1 MKETIQK
8 FWKKILVISFGLI
21 IAAIMFFYTMLI
33 RQNTYADSSQHLDE
47 LSGQMAASIKKQSQ
61 NEWKMLD
68 MFYQYFLELSNGEQE
83 LLNHYVQTNKDT
95 WGFEAMCLIDENAMY
110 YDATNVFSLLSNKEV
125 STDLLTER
133 KPVIL
138 DNVPFSEGRK
148 MIFLTPIDK
157 IEMNGKTF
165 SAIGATYNS
174 QNIFDVLEIE
184 AFDGK
189 AAMYI
194 THQDGVVLFRTNQEN
209 AITGYNLFNSLELEA
224 FGRGSAK
231 QLRENVTS
239 GNQELMTVHIGDTQF
254 YLNHTPVGVDDWQ
267 LITLV
272 PMDVVSGRVQK
283 SSMIAFISILLV
295 SVLIIAAFILIYSDS
310 TRKVLKAEEAARKA
324 AENANLSKSQ
334 FLSNMSHDI
343 RTPMNAIIGMTNI
356 AVSHINEPDKVKEC
370 LKKIDMSGRLLVG
383 LINDI
388 LDMSKIESG
397 KMTLNNDTASLVD
410 LMQNLIGIIQPTI
423 KKNKQIFDIR
433 LHNIE
438 HEILIFDSLRL
449 NQVMINL
456 LGNALKFTPPEGHIC
471 LDVTEQ
477 PADDGRYAHYIF
489 NVTDTGIGISPDFL
503 KDIFTSFTRERD
515 GRIDRIEG
523 SGLGMAITKM
533 IVTMMDGSISVESE
547 LNRGSTFTVELD
559 LLIAGSPEELKLPD
573 IKILVVDD
581 DADTCKSAA
590 GYLREMDVNADI
602 AYGGKEAI
610 QKVTEATA
618 RGERYHLI
626 LLDWRMPDLGGTD
639 TARKIREIV
648 GKDITI
654 LIVSAYDWSDIE
666 FEANNAAINGFIQ
679 KPFFKSTLYHNIR
692 KYALNCEIEQAAG
705 DIDPIQ
711 LSGKRILIVDD
722 NEINLEIAQE
732 ILSDKGA
739 AVETACDGQ
748 IAVEQFKNS
757 PVGYYDLIL
766 MDIQMPTMNG
776 YEATTAI
783 RKMDREDACYIPVFA
798 MTADAFAD
806 DIELAKKAGMN
817 AHLAKPLDIAAMI
830 REVKKYLN

>member
-1 MKETIQK
+1 MKVNIQK
-8 FWKKILVISFGLI
+8 SWKKIMIIGFGLI
-21 IAAIMFFYTMLI
+21 IAVIMFFYTMLI

-47 LSGQMAASIKKQSQ
+47 LSRQIASSIKKQSQ

-68 MFYQYFLELSNGEQE
+68 MFYQYFLELSDGDQE

-95 WGFEAMCLIDENAMY
+95 WGFEAMCFIDEDAVY
-110 YDATNVFSLLSNKEV
+110 YDKTNVFSLLSQKEV

-138 DNVPFSEGRK
+138 DNVPFTEGRK

-157 IEMNGKTF
+157 LDMNGKTF
-165 SAIGATYNS
+165 CAIGAIYNS
-174 QNIFDVLEIE
+174 QNIFDILEIE

-189 AAMYI
+189 AVMYI
-194 THQDGVVLFRTNQEN
+194 THQDGVVLFRTNQKN
-209 AITGYNLFNSLELEA
+209 AITGYNLFNSLESET
-224 FGRGSAK
+224 FGRGSTK
-231 QLRENVTS
+231 QLRENVKS

-272 PMDVVSGRVQK
+272 PMDVVSGRMKQ

-295 SVLIIAAFILIYSDS
+295 SVLIIVAFILIYSDS
-310 TRKVLKAEEAARKA
+310 TRKVLQAEEAARKA

-356 AVSHINEPDKVKEC
+356 AVNHIEEPDKVKDC

-397 KMTLNNDTASLVD
+397 KMTLNNDTASVVD

-423 KKNKQIFDIR
+423 SKKNQIFNIR
-433 LHNIE
+433 LHDIR

-456 LGNALKFTPPEGHIC
+456 LGNALKFTPPEGHIS

-477 PADDGRYAHYIF
+477 PAKDMRYAHYVF
-489 NVTDTGIGISPDFL
+489 KVADTGIGISPDFL

-515 GRIDRIEG
+515 GRIGRIEG

-533 IVTMMDGSISVESE
+533 IVNMMDGSIAVESE
-547 LNRGSTFTVELD
+547 VNRGSTFTVELD
-559 LLIAGSPEELKLPD
+559 LLIAGPPEELKLPNLR
-573 IKILVVDD
+573 ILVADD
-581 DADTCKSAA
+581 DADTCQSAA
-590 GYLREMDVNADI
+590 GYLKEMDVKADT
-602 AYGGKEAI
+602 ASGGREAV
-610 QKVTEATA
+610 QKAAEAA
-618 RGERYHLI
+618 AGGEGYHLI
-626 LLDWRMPDLGGTD
+626 LLDWRMPDLAGTD
-639 TARKIREIV
+639 TARKIRELV
-648 GKDITI
+648 GKDIPI

-666 FEANNAAINGFIQ
+666 LEANDAGIDGFIQ
-679 KPFFKSTLYHNIR
+679 KPYFKSTLYHNIR
-692 KYALNCEIEQAAG
+692 KYSLDCEVEQITG
-705 DIDPIQ
+705 NLELIQ
-711 LSGKRILIVDD
+711 LSGKRFLIVDD

-732 ILSDKGA
+732 ILADMGA
-739 AVETACDGQ
+739 LVETANDGQ
-748 IAVEQFKNS
+748 MAVEQFENS

-766 MDIQMPTMNG
+766 MDIQMPIMNG
-776 YEATTAI
+776 YEATIAI
-783 RKMDREDACYIPVFA
+783 RKMKREDACYIPVFA

-806 DIELAKKAGMN
+806 DIELAKNAGMN
-817 AHLAKPLDIAAMI
+817 AHLAKPLDIAAMM